1 MISFCII
8 KSSPCHFLFPCHYFP
23 SLSLSPLHLP
33 LPISLSLSLS
43 PPPPSHS
50 PSPSLL
56 PLPPSLPLSLQT
68 AEALD
73 YLHSQNII
81 FRDLKPGNILV
92 WQYPSPTQHQNS
104 NTSVLI
110 KLADYGV
117 SKKITPL
124 GILGQ
129 EGTPHYL
136 PPEVLL
142 HGGQESYSVKLDVYS
157 FGMLMYYLFAF
168 KRPFGN
174 HQLIASLLREQR
186 RPELPPKV
194 HEE

>member
-1 MISFCII
+1 MYLHSASSN
-8 KSSPCHFLFPCHYFP
+8 SSPCHFFPLIFCPSLPP
-23 SLSLSPLHLP
+23 SLSLPT
-33 LPISLSLSLS
+33 
-43 PPPPSHS
+43 
-50 PSPSLL
+50 SPSLL
-56 PLPPSLPLSLQT
+56 PSLLLPLSLQT

-92 WQYPSPTQHQNS
+92 WRYPSPKQHQNP

-129 EGTPHYL
+129 EGTPQYL

-157 FGMLMYYLFAF
+157 FGMLMYYLFSF
-168 KRPFGN
+168 KHPFGN
-174 HQLIASLLREQR
+174 QQLIASLLREQR

-194 HEE
+194 CKE